1 MALDEKQRQC
11 IEHLYD
17 EMYDRL
23 RAYALSQLDDGSLA
37 EEAVQDT
44 FRIASYRA
52 KKLLSS
58 PNPQGWLTI
67 TLKNVIANMKLMRA
81 RLSKVVVA
89 SLDADKSMPY
99 AVTDE
104 TDVDFIYGDLIS
116 REDYDL
122 LKRIVFEK
130 QTMPEAASELGIS
143 IEACKKRVQ
152 RAKKNLRE
160 ILKEK

>member
-1 MALDEKQRQC
+1 
-11 IEHLYD
+11 
-17 EMYDRL
+17 MYDRL

-44 FRIASYRA
+44 FRIASYKA

-104 TDVDFIYGDLIS
+104 TDIDFIYGDLIS
-116 REDYDL
+116 SEDYGL